1 VTLLFRPIAWN
12 ELTDGGCSYIGV
24 NACDLDTQCS
34 ARILSVEALSQAEF
48 ATEARYALH
57 EAGWT
62 EAFER
67 LEKLLA
73 STS

>member
-1 VTLLFRPIAWN
+1 M
-12 ELTDGGCSYIGV
+12 
-24 NACDLDTQCS
+24 
-34 ARILSVEALSQAEF
+34 SQGEF
-48 ATEARYALH
+48 ATEARYARH